1 MRFELDLAEKVKS
14 LARRRGADIVGIANV
29 ERWEHAPLKLSPQG
43 LLPEARSVIVIGGH
57 VPDSCLEVGGPPPWS
72 EPGPAMAM
80 GIAEYIA
87 AQSAFWVSKFLED
100 EGYATFFVPPT
111 SAWRYRPYKD
121 IEEPWA
127 PDLSHMHAAVAAG
140 LGEFAWNCNFLSY
153 EYGPRVRLMSIVTA
167 APLKA
172 DPLYSGPPLCDL
184 CMECRKHCPSG
195 ALSTETEGLVEVK
208 IEDRVFKYLKKNKWR
223 CGASDH
229 FLIDVRKEWPEKI
242 DADTVLEMEEKYGQ
256 YTWECSCYK
265 SCMPPHLRADD
276 DRYHVYRRKKEFQPT
291 ADHPLRAQ
299 MVSERLINMAFADGM
314 DLIAFLSKE
323 DLRAAG
329 TTLEDFL
336 PGAENAILL
345 GIHYPGSVEGSS
357 ASAGERFSYFSKE
370 TVGTESAALDGALY
384 QIAFTEQKLVKYL
397 EDRGWAALSD
407 SDLDPKSL
415 LAPAG
420 LDNKP
425 GYSYMVSITDAPLS
439 PIARVE
445 IPSQDGVPERNS
457 RAATDVGV
465 QALACGEGSLKAV
478 LQPSP
483 RAMRNVPVNVTE
495 VVGKKATEFGAE
507 LFGVSGV
514 ERLNDLAGS
523 LEQEMLRDGYFTA
536 MDKGPMHG
544 KADVHIDHSPLDVK
558 RPDSYLDNPRSVI
571 VCGIH
576 PTNANLDR
584 ALKEP
589 SEPVAPYAYSQMQT
603 LIELRYLAFKL
614 VCYLEQFGYRSFAT
628 CDLFGQASYVY
639 NNRPFW
645 GGTTGLYP
653 DATANSLPAVAA
665 GLGDMGWHGVA
676 ITPEYGIRQRFIAI
690 VTEAP
695 LDQSTLYHGPP
706 LCRQCGECVR
716 ACPVTA
722 LPSESSVSIQL
733 EDKTLQWA
741 TLDPLRCDWAKR
753 YGLVGE
759 AGPKYLGSQTDILP
773 PEKITP
779 DNLRQAM
786 EQLDPLQ
793 KARISILPR
802 CLQVCPTCPAAGE

>member
-1 MRFELDLAEKVKS
+1 
-14 LARRRGADIVGIANV
+14 
-29 ERWEHAPLKLSPQG
+29 
-43 LLPEARSVIVIGGH
+43 
-57 VPDSCLEVGGPPPWS
+57 
-72 EPGPAMAM
+72 
-80 GIAEYIA
+80 
-87 AQSAFWVSKFLED
+87 
-100 EGYATFFVPPT
+100 
-111 SAWRYRPYKD
+111 
-121 IEEPWA
+121 
-127 PDLSHMHAAVAAG
+127 
-140 LGEFAWNCNFLSY
+140 
-153 EYGPRVRLMSIVTA
+153 
-167 APLKA
+167 
-172 DPLYSGPPLCDL
+172 
-184 CMECRKHCPSG
+184 
-195 ALSTETEGLVEVK
+195 
-208 IEDRVFKYLKKNKWR
+208 
-223 CGASDH
+223 
-229 FLIDVRKEWPEKI
+229 
-242 DADTVLEMEEKYGQ
+242 
-256 YTWECSCYK
+256 
-265 SCMPPHLRADD
+265 MPPHLRAED
-276 DRYHVYRRKKEFQPT
+276 DRYHVHRRKKEFQPT
-291 ADHPLRAQ
+291 ADHPLRERN
-299 MVSERLINMAFADGM
+299 VSERLINMAFADGM

-323 DLRAAG
+323 KLRAAG
-329 TTLEDFL
+329 ITLETFL

-345 GIHYPGSVEGSS
+345 GIHYPGSVEGDS

-370 TVGTESAALDGALY
+370 TVGSESAALDGALY

-397 EDRGWAALSD
+397 EERGWAALSD

-415 LAPAG
+415 LGPAG

-439 PIARVE
+439 PMARVG
-445 IPSQDGVPERNS
+445 ISSQDGVPERDVPGNLTEIV
-457 RAATDVGV
+457 RQKAA
-465 QALACGEGSLKAV
+465 
-478 LQPSP
+478 
-483 RAMRNVPVNVTE
+483 
-495 VVGKKATEFGAE
+495 EFGAE
-507 LFGVSGV
+507 LFGVSSV

-523 LEQEMLRDGYFTA
+523 LEEETLHDGYFTA

-544 KADVHIDHSPLDVK
+544 KADVHIDHSPLGVK
-558 RPDSYLDNPRSVI
+558 RPDSYLDNPRSII

-614 VCYLEQFGYRSFAT
+614 ACYLEQFGYRSFAT

-695 LDQSTLYHGPP
+695 LEQSTLYHEPP
-706 LCRQCGECVR
+706 LCRQCGECVG

-741 TLDPLRCDWAKR
+741 RLDPLRCDWAKR

-779 DNLRQAM
+779 DNLRHAM

-802 CLQVCPTCPAAGE
+802 CLQVCPTCPASNEKSADKTAPRLC